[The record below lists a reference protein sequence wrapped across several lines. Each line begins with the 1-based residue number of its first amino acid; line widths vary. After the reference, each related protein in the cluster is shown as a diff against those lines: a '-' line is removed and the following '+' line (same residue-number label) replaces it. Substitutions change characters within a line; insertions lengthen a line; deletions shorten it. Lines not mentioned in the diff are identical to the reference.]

1 MLALLPGLAFL
12 AVWAGL
18 LQWKPEWGWRRAF
31 LRAALLSGAYLVLAT
46 EVLSLFSAVTQIG
59 VALTWALPAVA
70 IWTVV
75 LWRRTKAGFPRPRMR
90 LPGGRF
96 ERLTLLA
103 ICLVVILTAVEAWFA
118 PPSTW
123 DSLNYHMP
131 RVAQWAQ
138 MHAVRPFATGIEVQN
153 NMPPGAE
160 EAVLHLYVLTG
171 SDRLANFVDWF
182 AFVGSLIGASLIA
195 GRLGGSRSAQVL
207 SALLAATLPSALA
220 QASSTMTDLVS
231 AFWLVCAVAEVLDF
245 GRPDFH
251 LAETVFAGLAA
262 AMVVVTRPPTVPFVG
277 VFGLW
282 AGWVL
287 LRRVGW
293 KRAGAAALLP
303 LSCVMALNAGT
314 FARTIDVYGSLV
326 AGDRLMVHANGNRSP
341 AGVTSNL
348 VRYLALNLG
357 TPSPYLNKAAF
368 LAVSTIHDWMGVDQN
383 DPRTTSTGEFRIHPP
398 STHEDLASNPL
409 HFAIGFLVFVG
420 ILWRRPPGWRQLAVY
435 SAVVS
440 AGLVLFCW
448 VFKWEIFGS
457 RYLVPMFLVFTPVTA
472 IGLERLLPEKV
483 VWATALGFVI
493 ACWPWLTGI
502 NSRPLIRR
510 ADSFVGSVLTEPRRT
525 LLFANALYLE
535 EPLTTVA
542 GLIHE
547 AGCSTVGIAL
557 SGSAPEYLIWWVL
570 GAPRQDLRVE
580 WIVGGTPSARFA
592 DPDFAPCAVVCD
604 ESCPADWTTIRG
616 LPLAYV
622 RSGYRLFLL
631 TGP

>member
-1 MLALLPGLAFL
+1 MLTVVVPLSFAGVWFALLQAFP
-12 AVWAGL
+12 A
-18 LQWKPEWGWRRAF
+18 WGWRRAW
-31 LRAALLSGAYLVLAT
+31 LRAAILSGGYLILAT
-46 EVLSLFSAVTQIG
+46 EVLSLFAAVTQF
-59 VALTWALPAVA
+59 ALVLVWGLLAAAVWAWALQRWA
-70 IWTVV
+70 
-75 LWRRTKAGFPRPRMR
+75 KSGFTRPSVQTSKRW
-90 LPGGRF
+90 F
-96 ERLTLLA
+96 ERLMLLA
-103 ICLVVILTAVEAWFA
+103 ICLAVLLGAVVAWFA

-123 DSLNYHMP
+123 DSLNYHIP
-131 RVAQWAQ
+131 RVAEWAQ

-160 EAVLHLYVLTG
+160 EAVLNLYVLAG
-171 SDRLANFVDWF
+171 SDRVANFVDWF
-182 AFVGSLIGASLIA
+182 AFMGSLIGVSLIA
-195 GRLGGSRSAQVL
+195 GQLGGSRSAQML
-207 SALLAATLPSALA
+207 SALLAATLPSVLA
-220 QASSTMTDLVS
+220 QTSSTMTDLVS
-231 AFWLVCAVAEVLDF
+231 AFWLVCAVVEVLDF
-245 GRPDFH
+245 KRADFP
-251 LAETVFAGLAA
+251 LAEAVFAGLAG

-293 KRAGAAALLP
+293 KRAGAAAL
-303 LSCVMALNAGT
+303 MALVCVLTINAGA
-314 FARTIDVYGSLV
+314 FARTIEVYGSLV
-326 AGDRLMVHANGNRSP
+326 SGDRLTVHANGNRSP

-348 VRYLALNLG
+348 VRYLALNVG
-357 TPSPYLNKAAF
+357 TPSPYLNKVAF
-368 LAVSTIHDWMGVDQN
+368 LAVSAVHDWMGVDKN
-383 DPRTTSTGEFRIHPP
+383 DPRTTSTGEFRVRPP
-398 STHEDLASNPL
+398 STHEDLAANPL
-409 HFAIGFLVFVG
+409 HFAIGFLVLVG
-420 ILWRRPPGWRQLAVY
+420 ILWRRPAGWRQLAAY

-448 VFKWEIFGS
+448 AFKWEIFGS
-457 RYLVPMFLVFTPVTA
+457 RYLVPMFLVFAPVTA
-472 IGLERLLPEKV
+472 IGLDRLLPEKV
-483 VWATALGFVI
+483 VWVTALVFAT
-493 ACWPWLTGI
+493 ACWPWLTSI

-535 EPLTTVA
+535 DPLTTEA

-557 SGSAPEYLIWWVL
+557 SGNAPEYLLWSVL

-616 LPLAYV
+616 LPLAYE
-622 RSGYRLFLL
+622 RAGYRLFLR
-631 TGP
+631 TEP